1 MNYPL
6 ELKFKILALAS
17 EATVTDATGQTVM
30 YVKQRAF
37 KLKEDIR
44 IFSDASQNRQLY
56 TIKADKV
63 LDFNANYHFTDE
75 DGMPLGRIKRE
86 GMKSL
91 WKATYHIF
99 DADRHEFT
107 LSEANPWMK
116 VGDALLGEIPIVGM
130 FTGYLFNPT
139 YNVARP
145 DGTVVLK
152 LVKQPSFMG
161 RFFRIEKT
169 GEIAGD
175 DEERAILGLM
185 MLDVLERGRG

>member
-6 ELKFKILALAS
+6 ELKFKIFALAS
-17 EATVTDATGQTVM
+17 EATVTDATGQVVM
-30 YVKQRAF
+30 YVKQKAF

-44 IFSDASQNRQLY
+44 IFSDATQTKQIYN
-56 TIKADKV
+56 IKADKV

-75 DGMPLGRIKRE
+75 EGMPIGRIKRE
-86 GMKSL
+86 GMKSI

-99 DADRHEFT
+99 DTDKHEFT
-107 LSEANPWMK
+107 ISEGNPWIKVADAVLSE
-116 VGDALLGEIPIVGM
+116 IPVAGM

-139 YNVARP
+139 YNVSRL
-145 DGTVVLK
+145 DGTVVLQLKKKPAFTGRYFIIDK
-152 LVKQPSFMG
+152 LG
-161 RFFRIEKT
+161 D
-169 GEIAGD
+169 IAGD

>member
-1 MNYPL
+1 
-6 ELKFKILALAS
+6 
-17 EATVTDATGQTVM
+17 M
-30 YVKQRAF
+30 YVKQKAF

-44 IFSDASQNRQLY
+44 LFSDATQTRQIY

-75 DGMPLGRIKRE
+75 EGMPLGRIKRE

-107 LSEANPWMK
+107 ISEANPWMK
-116 VGDALLGEIPIVGM
+116 VADAVLSEVPVAGM
-130 FTGYLFNPT
+130 FTGYFFNPS
-139 YNVARP
+139 YNVSRT
-145 DGTVVLK
+145 DGTVVLQLK
-152 LVKQPSFMG
+152 KQPSFTG
-161 RFFRIEKT
+161 RFFRIEKL
-169 GEIAGD
+169 GEVAGD
-175 DEERAILGLM
+175 DEERALLGLL

>member
-17 EATVTDATGQTVM
+17 EATVTDATGQVVM
-30 YVKQRAF
+30 YVKQKAF
-37 KLKEDIR
+37 KLKQDIQ
-44 IFSDASQNRQLY
+44 IFSDATQTRQIY

-63 LDFNANYHFTDE
+63 LAVNANYHFTDE
-75 DGMPLGRIKRE
+75 EGMPLGRIQRE

-107 LSEANPWMK
+107 ISEANPWIK
-116 VGDALLGEIPIVGM
+116 VADAALREIPGVGM
-130 FTGYLFNPT
+130 LTGYLFNPS
-139 YNVARP
+139 YNVART
-145 DGTVVLK
+145 DGTIVLQLK
-152 LVKQPSFMG
+152 KAPSFLG
-161 RFFRIEKT
+161 RFFHIEKL
-169 GEIAGD
+169 GDIAGD
-175 DEERAILGLM
+175 DEERALLGLF